1 MLTLAIVYNSTDAH
15 HFLCTKY
22 CVIFGGDVHEISHLI
37 LTTDMTTEIPRVKKK
52 KKTFSEPHSQE
63 VMKLGFNPWLSD
75 PRVHFNN
82 H

>member
-37 LTTDMTTEIPRVKKK
+37 LTTDMTTEIPRFKKK
-52 KKTFSEPHSQE
+52 KKNLFRTTQS
-63 VMKLGFNPWLSD
+63 GSD
-75 PRVHFNN
+75 EAGIQPMAV
-82 H
+82 

>member
-1 MLTLAIVYNSTDAH
+1 MQTLVIVYNSTDAH

-22 CVIFGGDVHEISHLI
+22 CVIFGGDMHEISHLI
-37 LTTDMTTEIPRVKKK
+37 LTTDMTTKILRVKKK
-52 KKTFSEPHSQE
+52 KLSEPHSQK

>member
-1 MLTLAIVYNSTDAH
+1 MYNSTDAH

-52 KKTFSEPHSQE
+52 KK
-63 VMKLGFNPWLSD
+63 KLFRTTQSGSD
-75 PRVHFNN
+75 EAGIQPMAV
-82 H
+82 